1 MRFADLTNQIKLF
14 LKFRFSLYKDK
25 SDEEDIIESIR
36 KGIEFKGTSVWIL
49 VFAIFLASIGL
60 NVNSTAVIIG
70 AMLVSPLMGPIM
82 GVGLGLGIFDFDLVK
97 SAAKNLAIMVSVSLT
112 ASTIYFLLSPLSLAQ
127 SELLSR
133 TAPTIWDVLIAMF
146 GGLAGIVAGSSKE
159 KGNVLPGVAI
169 ATALMPPLCTAGFGL
184 AQGDFYFFI
193 GAFYLFCI
201 NAVFI
206 SVSTFVV
213 VRLLKFSKVKFLD
226 KRAEL
231 RIKRII
237 TGIVLVTVLP
247 SIFIAYLTVRKALF
261 VQRAQDYIR
270 NEFHFDRT
278 LVFTRSVDYENDR
291 IDIALFGEPI
301 SEDTIAQ
308 RKAHLTNYNLAGTNV
323 QITQGIHDSTAIDLN
338 RLKSGILTELYAR
351 DQKVLSAKDE
361 ALQSLQSKLDK
372 IQNDTL
378 PLSEIAQEMKAL
390 NGNLQT
396 LSIQKTV
403 SYNVQENSSDTIMT
417 AYSTFRRKP
426 SRSETRLLENWLKA
440 RTQADT
446 LRLIVE

>member
-1 MRFADLTNQIKLF
+1 MKFTDLAHQIKLF

-36 KGIEFKGTSVWIL
+36 RGIEFKGTSVWIL

-112 ASTIYFLLSPLSLAQ
+112 ASTIYFLLSPLSMAQ

-213 VRLLKFSKVKFLD
+213 VRLLKFSKVKYLD
-226 KRAEL
+226 KPVEL

-270 NEFHFDRT
+270 KEFHFDRT

-308 RKAHLTNYNLAGTNV
+308 RKEHLRNYSLEGTSV
-323 QITQGIHDSTAIDLN
+323 QITQGIHDSTAIDVN
-338 RLKSGILTELYAR
+338 RLKAGILTELYAR
-351 DQKVLSAKDE
+351 DQKVLSTKDE
-361 ALQSLQSKLDK
+361 ALQSLQAKLEK
-372 IQNDTL
+372 IRKDTL
-378 PLSEIAQEMKAL
+378 PLSKIAQEMKVL
-390 NGNLQT
+390 NSNLQT
-396 LSIQKTV
+396 LSIQKTI

-417 AYSTFRRKP
+417 AYSTFKRRP
-426 SRSETRLLENWLKA
+426 SRSEARLLENWLKA

-446 LRLIVE
+446 LRLIIE